1 MPARVPATG
10 DLAYGE
16 LALNYA
22 DGILYYKRSDNTV
35 QSLTAG
41 SGGSAG
47 GGSAAGQTASFGI
60 TIDGGGSVI
69 TTGVKGYVTVPYNC
83 TITGWTVIADVS
95 GSLVVDVWKDSYTNY
110 PPTSADSIAGSQKP
124 TLVNSVKNQNLSV
137 TAWSTTINA
146 GDVIGFSVES
156 ATSVKRVHLSI
167 NTTKV

>member
-10 DLAYGE
+10 DLTYGE

-35 QSLTAG
+35 QSIG
-41 SGGSAG
+41 AG
-47 GGSAAGQTASFGI
+47 GGGGSGSVAGQTASFGI

-69 TTGVKGYVTVPYNC
+69 TTGVKGYVTIPYNC

-95 GSLVVDVWKDSYTNY
+95 GSLVVDVWKDSYANY
-110 PPTSADSIAGSQKP
+110 PPTSLDSIAGSQKP
-124 TLVNSVKNQNLSV
+124 TLSSSAKNQNLNV
-137 TAWSTTINA
+137 TAWSTSVNA

-167 NTTKV
+167 NITKV